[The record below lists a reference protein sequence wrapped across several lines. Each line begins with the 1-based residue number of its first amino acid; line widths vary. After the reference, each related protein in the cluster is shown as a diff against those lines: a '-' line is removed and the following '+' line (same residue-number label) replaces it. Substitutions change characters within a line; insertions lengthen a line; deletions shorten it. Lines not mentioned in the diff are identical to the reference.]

1 MNGLVA
7 LPLLVVVASVLLGSP
22 LLERLRPASA
32 VRYNSI
38 LLAAALAAAIPT
50 LWLLGF
56 GGLARLGIRT
66 PVLDWCHT
74 FLPQDRVVGTGIGLV
89 ALVLAVVGTVRVA
102 RVLSLHRRLRVS
114 GGCRFTMIET
124 DDVFAYTLPG
134 PAGTIAVSRGL
145 RNSLNDTE
153 YEVVLAHEE
162 AHARHR
168 HDRFLLVALL
178 TRAFIPALAS
188 VTRRLEFH
196 IERWADEDAVAETG
210 AARALAAR
218 TIAKVALATTPSP
231 ALLGIAS
238 HGTVARA
245 AALLQPAAAPTNLVR
260 LQAVATTGLIVAIA
274 TLQIL
279 STTALATQLVM

>member
-22 LLERLRPASA
+22 RLERLRPASA
-32 VRYNSI
+32 VRYNSV
-38 LLAAALAAAIPT
+38 LLIAALVAAVPT

-56 GGLARLGIRT
+56 GGLARLGVRA
-66 PVLDWCHT
+66 PLLDWCHT
-74 FLPQDRVVGTGIGLV
+74 LLPQDRVAGTGIGLG
-89 ALVLAVVGTVRVA
+89 ALALAVIGTVRVI

-114 GGCRFTMIET
+114 GNCRFTMIET
-124 DDVFAYTLPG
+124 DAIFAYTLPG

-145 RNSLNDTE
+145 RNSLDDTE
-153 YEVVLAHEE
+153 YEVVLAHEA

-168 HDRFLLVALL
+168 HDRFLLVGLVA
-178 TRAFIPALAS
+178 RAFIPALAP
-188 VTRRLEFH
+188 VTQRLEFH

-210 AARALAAR
+210 AARSLAAR

-245 AALLQPAAAPTNLVR
+245 TALLEPAAAPTNLVR
-260 LQAVATTGLIVAIA
+260 LQAIATTGLIVAIA
-274 TLQIL
+274 ALQIH

>member
-1 MNGLVA
+1 MNGFVA
-7 LPLLVVVASVLLGSP
+7 FPLLVVVASVLLGSP
-22 LLERLRPASA
+22 RLERLRPASA

-38 LLAAALAAAIPT
+38 LLIAALTAAIPT

-56 GGLARLGIRT
+56 GGLAGLGVRT

-74 FLPQDRVVGTGIGLV
+74 LLPEDRVIGTAIGIG
-89 ALVLAVVGTVRVA
+89 ALVLAVVGTVRVF
-102 RVLSLHRRLRVS
+102 RVLSLHRRLRVAGS
-114 GGCRFTMIET
+114 CRFTMIET
-124 DDVFAYTLPG
+124 DAVFAYTLPG

-145 RNSLNDTE
+145 RNSLDDTE
-153 YEVVLAHEE
+153 YEVVLAHEA

-168 HDRFLLVALL
+168 HDRFLLVALM
-178 TRAFIPALAS
+178 TRAFIPVLAS

-196 IERWADEDAVAETG
+196 IERWADEDAVADTG
-210 AARALAAR
+210 AARLLAAR

-245 AALLQPAAAPTNLVR
+245 AALLEPAAPPTNLMR

-274 TLQIL
+274 ALQIH
-279 STTALATQLVM
+279 STTSLATQLVM